1 MKHLSLVLGAALGAA
16 SIFIP
21 QIAEA
26 CSCGGGPW
34 IGASRPAD
42 GATDV
47 PTNVIPWVERVGT
60 PRLFDSSGNAIA
72 VDEIRSGSSSFCSGE
87 AELQPEA
94 PLEPNT
100 TYTLEIHESE
110 SFGGASGADIPKMTF
125 TTGDGPV
132 TEAPPAPPAIDVA
145 QIKWTGFSDSC
156 SNATYSS
163 CIQGTYEGLLEVT
176 QTIKNAAPQTA
187 VQLFDQRSQV
197 TGGATLESGCLE
209 FKAVSQTGLRS
220 EPIEFCFEP
229 ASMHPIDTDE
239 FEWNLCEG
247 LDINDLPDASES
259 DTSDADGG
267 ASEGSGCSVT
277 PSAPWSGGGG
287 ALLSVLLGPAALMR
301 RREQRVS
308 VAASRL
314 E

>member
-72 VDEIRSGSSSFCSGE
+72 VDEIRSGSSSSCSGE

-100 TYTLEIHESE
+100 TYTLSVSHVFDLAGNQATNEPFIT
-110 SFGGASGADIPKMTF
+110 TF
-125 TTGDGPV
+125 ATFVPLTTIV
-132 TEAPPAPPAIDVA
+132 KIINLLLNKF
-145 QIKWTGFSDSC
+145 IKFNKTIYLPI
-156 SNATYSS
+156 NAKYNKV
-163 CIQGTYEGLLEVT
+163 L
-176 QTIKNAAPQTA
+176 N
-187 VQLFDQRSQV
+187 
-197 TGGATLESGCLE
+197 
-209 FKAVSQTGLRS
+209 FK
-220 EPIEFCFEP
+220 
-229 ASMHPIDTDE
+229 
-239 FEWNLCEG
+239 
-247 LDINDLPDASES
+247 
-259 DTSDADGG
+259 
-267 ASEGSGCSVT
+267 
-277 PSAPWSGGGG
+277 
-287 ALLSVLLGPAALMR
+287 
-301 RREQRVS
+301 
-308 VAASRL
+308 
-314 E
+314 